1 MFSKAQAGNNEL
13 THDADHNKVFIVKI
27 LALFAV
33 AALTACAS
41 RQPSVA
47 PNASTAAVSQ
57 SVNTASD
64 ATERAAV
71 ANTQAIEHVTAAHS
85 IRDRVDAKAVVIL
98 RFWDS
103 AR

>member
-1 MFSKAQAGNNEL
+1 M
-13 THDADHNKVFIVKI
+13 THGADHNKVCIVKI
-27 LALFAV
+27 LILFAALV
-33 AALTACAS
+33 LTACAS

-57 SVNTASD
+57 SVSTASD
-64 ATERAAV
+64 ATERAAA

-98 RFWDS
+98 KYWDT
-103 AR
+103 AQ